1 MVAERKTTMATK
13 PKMTG
18 KYTKTA
24 DEKKDRYLLKKAG
37 LDKEQKE
44 KFEKMDKAHGAK
56 KKPSTLQEDK
66 KIDKGI
72 IKKIKSDE
80 KRHEA
85 KEGKKGE
92 AAEKKR
98 EAKKK

>member
-1 MVAERKTTMATK
+1 MATK

-18 KYTKTA
+18 KYTKSA
-24 DEKKDRYLLKKAG
+24 DEKKDAYLLKKAG

-56 KKPSTLQEDK
+56 KKPKTLQEDK

-92 AAEKKR
+92 KAEHKREKK
-98 EAKKK
+98 AGKK